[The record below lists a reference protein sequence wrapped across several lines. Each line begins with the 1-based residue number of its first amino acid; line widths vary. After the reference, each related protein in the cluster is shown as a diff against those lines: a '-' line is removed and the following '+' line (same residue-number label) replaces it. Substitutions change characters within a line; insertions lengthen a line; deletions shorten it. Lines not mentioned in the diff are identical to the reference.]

1 MVYVIFGVSTSGK
14 TTIGKKISIKLGI
27 PFYDADDFHSDDNI
41 EKMKSGIPLDDHDRS
56 EWLQSIL
63 LKINESNKNK
73 GSIFACSALKEKYRK
88 ILSNS
93 YKSDV
98 KFIFLKI
105 DKTEAKKRIK
115 MRKDHFFPLKLL
127 NNQFQILEE
136 SSDAIEINAENDIEL
151 VCDDLLEKI
160 RN

>member
-56 EWLQSIL
+56 EWLQSIS

-93 YKSDV
+93 YKNDV

-105 DKTEAKKRIK
+105 DKTEAKKK
-115 MRKDHFFPLKLL
+115 
-127 NNQFQILEE
+127 E
-136 SSDAIEINAENDIEL
+136 
-151 VCDDLLEKI
+151 
-160 RN
+160 

>member
-56 EWLQSIL
+56 EWLQSIS

-93 YKSDV
+93 YKNDV
-98 KFIFLKI
+98 NFIFLKI
-105 DKTEAKKRIK
+105 DKTEAKKK
-115 MRKDHFFPLKLL
+115 NKNEKGSFFS
-127 NNQFQILEE
+127 FE
-136 SSDAIEINAENDIEL
+136 
-151 VCDDLLEKI
+151 VT
-160 RN
+160 